1 MYRVR
6 KKQLI
11 VSFVKHFTKNDE
23 NTICIAF
30 QFYNQKLSQ
39 ETCFIFSLLYGTIS
53 RVKEAYFL
61 DHFKKIKI

>member
-23 NTICIAF
+23 NAICIGF

-39 ETCFIFSLLYGTIS
+39 ETCFIFSVLYGTIN
-53 RVKEAYFL
+53 RVKEAIHSLFL
-61 DHFKKIKI
+61 RSL